1 MRAACVI
8 TSIMP
13 PNDAVGSFAA
23 SQDIDHVIVV
33 GDRKSPPSYALGG
46 VRFMSVAEQEGLGWR
61 VLAQLPYNHYCRKVL
76 GYLEAARAGAEFILE
91 SDDDNLV
98 IPGRQCAI
106 WRCSSHHEFGP
117 ATDALR
123 FVNVYRHFT
132 DQFIWPRGLPLRAI
146 VGSNAS
152 PELAVPSG
160 TAHRIGVWQG
170 LAQGDPDVDAIY
182 RLTYGGEC
190 NFRDEPP
197 VTLAPGV
204 VCPFNSQ
211 NTAFLAELLPL
222 MYLPAFVTFR
232 YTDILRSLVAQP
244 ILWATGLRLCFVP
257 ASVVQLRNAHDL
269 LRDFESEVPMYL
281 TTERAIELA
290 ASAVSASQSIGDNL
304 ASAYAALERGG
315 IVESR
320 ERHLLDLWLAD
331 CERAL
336 RGRQGIPHGDQALA
350 SP

>member
-1 MRAACVI
+1 MRASCVI
-8 TSIMP
+8 TSILP
-13 PNDAVGSFAA
+13 PTDAVGSFAA
-23 SQDIDHVIVV
+23 SQDLGAVIVV
-33 GDRKSPPSYALGG
+33 GDRKSPSSYPLGG
-46 VRFMSVAEQEGLGWR
+46 VRFMSVTEQEALGWR

-76 GYLEAARAGAEFILE
+76 GYLEAVSSGAEVIFE

-98 IPGRQCAI
+98 MSGKSCAI
-106 WRCSSHHEFGP
+106 WRAESALEFGP
-117 ATDALR
+117 AADTLR

-146 VGSNAS
+146 LGSNAN
-152 PELAVPSG
+152 PEVAVPSG
-160 TAHRIGVWQG
+160 AEHRIGVWQG

-182 RLTYGGEC
+182 RLAHGGEC
-190 NFRDEPP
+190 QFRDQPP
-197 VTLAPGV
+197 VTLAPRV

-281 TTERAIELA
+281 TTERAIELVA
-290 ASAVSASQSIGDNL
+290 NEVRAGQSIADNL

-320 ERHLLDLWLAD
+320 ERQLLDLWLVD

-336 RGRQGIPHGDQALA
+336 RGRQGIQHTDQTLA
-350 SP
+350 KA